1 MPISNLGNGL
11 RTGVC
16 TSTNR
21 PTTPYEGQVIYETD
35 TDLTFVYN
43 GSGWSLP
50 KSVFTTETARDAAL
64 TGVTA
69 PVQGTQC
76 YITTPSETKNGYGSG
91 RGTQGPIRQ
100 TYNGTKWVTNTPITS
115 YANVVSTASFATVTT
130 TTLSSLGAVTAQGV
144 PQIISMETG
153 TKVLVTLSS
162 VVQSQGNANEAN
174 YTVAINGTV
183 YSSEIGNYARQTIT
197 ASSELI
203 MTTFQR
209 PVTVTAGVNTF
220 TFFAAGASA
229 SPNIRFADN
238 TITVQALD

>member
-1 MPISNLGNGL
+1 MPISNLSNGL

-35 TDLTFVYN
+35 TDLTLVYN
-43 GSGWSLP
+43 GSVWSLP

-115 YANVVSTASFATVTT
+115 YALVSGGASFATVTNT
-130 TTLSSLGAVTAQGV
+130 TFASLGAVTAQGV
-144 PQIISMETG
+144 PEVISMETG
-153 TKVLVTLSS
+153 TKCLVTLSS
-162 VVQSQGNANEAN
+162 SIQSQGSTTEA
-174 YTVAINGTV
+174 YMTVAINGVV
-183 YSSEIGNYARQTIT
+183 YSSNIGEHSRQGVLSTGDLNT
-197 ASSELI
+197 A
-203 MTTFQR
+203 TFQR
-209 PVTVTAGVNTF
+209 PVTVTAGINTF
-220 TFFAAGASA
+220 TFFVALSSSTSVRYAASA
-229 SPNIRFADN
+229 
-238 TITVQALD
+238 ITVQALD

>member
-35 TDLTFVYN
+35 TDLTLVYN

-100 TYNGTKWVTNTPITS
+100 TYNGTRWITNTPITS
-115 YANVVSTASFATVTT
+115 YALVSGGASFIAVSNTT
-130 TTLSSLGAVTAQGV
+130 FASLGAVTAQGV
-144 PQIISMETG
+144 PEVISMETG
-153 TKVLVTLSS
+153 TKCLVTISTAI
-162 VVQSQGNANEAN
+162 QSLGAACEG
-174 YTVAINGTV
+174 YTTVAINGVV
-183 YSSEIGNYARQTIT
+183 YSSNIGEHSRQQLNV
-197 ASSELI
+197 SSDLN
-203 MTTFQR
+203 MSTFQR

-220 TFFAAGASA
+220 TVFVALSSAVSCRYAA
-229 SPNIRFADN
+229 
-238 TITVQALD
+238 TCITVQALD